1 MSVKNDSRE
10 KIIAAASKLFQ
21 LKGYNATSIND
32 ILKESGTPK
41 GSLYYYFPNGKEE
54 LALASIESAAKAIT
68 SSVKTSLVKY
78 DNPVKAIQNNINNI
92 IECINLNGKLEDLS
106 LSLLALETYSSNNT
120 LREACKNAF
129 SSLENIY
136 TEKLIQ
142 SGLNENNAQQLGSTI
157 QIMIEGAIT
166 ASVTKGDTSP
176 LTIISRQIS
185 ILLSPFI

>member
-32 ILKESGTPK
+32 ILKESETPK

-54 LALASIESAAKAIT
+54 LALAAINAAAAAIT
-68 SSVKTSLVKY
+68 SSVKTSLYKY
-78 DNPVKAIQNNINNI
+78 NNPVEAIQANINNI

-142 SGLNENNAQQLGSTI
+142 GGLNENNAQQLGSTI